1 MLVDSHCHL
10 NFDDLAGQLPAVL
23 DRMDQAGVAA
33 ALCVSVTLETFPAVE
48 ALALAHS
55 HLWASAGVHPDYED
69 VPEPQVEE
77 LAALASRER
86 IVAVGETGLD
96 YFRVSGDMGWQ
107 QERFRRHIRAARA
120 VGKPLIVHT
129 RAAADDTLRI
139 LREEKAQTVGGV
151 MHCFTESLEV
161 AKAAMDLG
169 FMISFSGIVTFR
181 NAEALREVARA
192 VPLDRMLVETDAP
205 YLAPVPMRGK
215 VNEPSFVRHTAN
227 YLAQLRGLDPADI
240 ERCTTDNFLK
250 LFALERSALRD
261 RAALSALG
269 T

>member
-1 MLVDSHCHL
+1 
-10 NFDDLAGQLPAVL
+10 
-23 DRMDQAGVAA
+23 
-33 ALCVSVTLETFPAVE
+33 
-48 ALALAHS
+48 
-55 HLWASAGVHPDYED
+55 
-69 VPEPQVEE
+69 
-77 LAALASRER
+77 
-86 IVAVGETGLD
+86 
-96 YFRVSGDMGWQ
+96 MGWQ

-240 ERCTTDNFLK
+240 ERRTTENFLK

-261 RAALSALG
+261 RAALLALG